1 MEEQNG
7 VMERKDHED
16 SGEEEVGEESYDF
29 RMSYLWA
36 LMKMNG

>member
-1 MEEQNG
+1 MEEQNE
-7 VMERKDHED
+7 MMKRKDNED

-29 RMSYLWA
+29 RMSYLWD